1 MILDEIMAHKR
12 QELEERRRAVPLAE
26 LKTRGADRPAPLD
39 FASAL
44 QGGGVRL
51 IAEVKHA
58 SPSKG
63 LLCPNFD
70 PLWLA
75 TTYATHGA
83 AAISILT
90 DEKFFQGELNY
101 LSQVKSQI
109 PNPTPLRS
117 GDSLAL
123 AGSARDSTQSPIPIL
138 RKDFIFDAY
147 QVHETFAYGADAL
160 LLIAAVLSNEALD
173 ELLALTHELG
183 MAALVEVHDEDE
195 VARVLRLRPRI
206 VGINNR
212 NLQDF
217 SVDLA
222 TFGRLRSLLPPNVV
236 TVAESGVHT
245 AGDVRCL
252 AAMGADAVL
261 VGEALV
267 TAPDVAAKVRELV
280 DIGYQ
285 RFDIGG

>member
-12 QELEERRRAVPLAE
+12 QELEGRRRAVPLAE
-26 LKTRGADRPAPLD
+26 LKTRGADQPAPLD

-51 IAEVKHA
+51 IAEIKHA

-70 PLWLA
+70 PLRLA

-90 DEKFFQGELNY
+90 DEKFFQGELDY
-101 LSQVKSQI
+101 LGEIANICTERSRKCRKSQI
-109 PNPTPLRS
+109 ANL
-117 GDSLAL
+117 
-123 AGSARDSTQSPIPIL
+123 QYPIPLL

-147 QVHETFAYGADAL
+147 QVHETFAHGADAL
-160 LLIAAVLSNEALD
+160 LLIAAVLSDEALD

-183 MAALVEVHDEDE
+183 MAALVEVHDEEE

-222 TFGRLRSLLPPNVV
+222 TFGRLRSLLPPDVV
-236 TVAESGVHT
+236 AVAESGVHT
-245 AGDVRCL
+245 ASDVRCL
-252 AAMGADAVL
+252 ATMGADAVL

-267 TAPDVAAKVRELV
+267 TAPDVAAKVRELAG
-280 DIGYQ
+280 IG
-285 RFDIGG
+285 D

>member
-1 MILDEIMAHKR
+1 MILDQIMAHKR

-26 LKTRGADRPAPLD
+26 LKARGADRPALLD

-51 IAEVKHA
+51 IAEIKHA
-58 SPSKG
+58 SPSRG
-63 LLCPNFD
+63 LLCPDFD
-70 PLWLA
+70 PLQLA

-90 DEKFFQGELNY
+90 DEKFFQGQLNY

-109 PNPTPLRS
+109 SSTQYPIPNP
-117 GDSLAL
+117 
-123 AGSARDSTQSPIPIL
+123 QYPIPLL
-138 RKDFIFDAY
+138 RKDFIFDTY
-147 QVHETFAYGADAL
+147 QVHETFAHGADAL
-160 LLIAAVLSNEALD
+160 LLIAAVLSDAALG
-173 ELLALTHELG
+173 ELLALTHALG
-183 MAALVEVHDEDE
+183 MAALVEVHDEKE
-195 VARVLRLRPRI
+195 VERVLRLRPRI

-222 TFGRLRSLLPPNVV
+222 TFGRLRALLPPGVV
-236 TVAESGVHT
+236 AVAESGVHS

-280 DIGYQ
+280 DIRY
-285 RFDIGG
+285 